1 MLGGIPRVGGGG
13 RLGDPSASN
22 CTETSPWWGESRGGL
37 KAAALREINGMT
49 VHMAYVPLKSHL
61 GWKLLYTP
69 KLFGLKTLNLCSN
82 LGVSWLISS
91 ILSVTLSCDGAL
103 FCGLGGVESQ
113 GGRVRTY

>member
-1 MLGGIPRVGGGG
+1 
-13 RLGDPSASN
+13 
-22 CTETSPWWGESRGGL
+22 
-37 KAAALREINGMT
+37 MT
-49 VHMAYVPLKSHL
+49 VHMAYVPLKSRL